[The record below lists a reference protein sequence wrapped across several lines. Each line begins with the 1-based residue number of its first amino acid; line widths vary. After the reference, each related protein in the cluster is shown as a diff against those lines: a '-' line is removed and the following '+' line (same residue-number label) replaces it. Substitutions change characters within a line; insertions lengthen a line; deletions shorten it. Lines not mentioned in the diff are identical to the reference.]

1 MGNALR
7 CSDSI
12 RRARRSIHRRRCCTS
27 KRSQHRSRKRQRM
40 IVVIRREGITKII
53 QSHLLESLP
62 SLSMQS
68 IQMDYHRISSNHYSI
83 PPYSS
88 IDSFRFA
95 CVFISSLLQTI
106 QSFPDKT
113 DPSCTILLLAH
124 NLGGLLFHLPLFM
137 LFLTHIRA
145 ESDLALDSS
154 ALFGSSQKNIRS

>member
-1 MGNALR
+1 MANASR

-12 RRARRSIHRRRCCTS
+12 RRARRSIRRRRCCIS
-27 KRSQHRSRKRQRM
+27 KRSQHRSRKTQP
-40 IVVIRREGITKII
+40 IFVKRREGITKII
-53 QSHLLESLP
+53 QSHLLENLP

-68 IQMDYHRISSNHYSI
+68 LQMDYHRVSSNHFSI

-88 IDSFRFA
+88 IDSFRLSRVLNF
-95 CVFISSLLQTI
+95 SLLQII
-106 QSFPDKT
+106 QSFPDKI

-145 ESDLALDSS
+145 ESDFALDSS
-154 ALFGSSQKNIRS
+154 ALFGSFQNIII